1 MAQRPMPQDC
11 QLRELLDDSLTLHDH
26 CIQAGLMEAS
36 YHALATTML
45 CAEAASS
52 RKAIDLVIELAHER
66 QQAID
71 AERPSHPWSTRE
83 AHARGA
89 TPQFESLA
97 TAADAIRR
105 SLKSTGKGPVG
116 MPVALDDHG

>member
-1 MAQRPMPQDC
+1 MAQRPMPQGC
-11 QLRELLDDSLTLHDH
+11 SPLELLDDSLTLHDQ
-26 CIQAGLMEAS
+26 CTGAGLIEAS
-36 YHALATTML
+36 YHALATAML

-83 AHARGA
+83 AHDRGA
-89 TPQFESLA
+89 SPLFESLA
-97 TAADAIRR
+97 TAADAIRG
-105 SLKSTGKGPVG
+105 SLKRTG
-116 MPVALDDHG
+116 